1 MCRGILS
8 ILLQAQPLAAEEIRG
23 AAKRNAL
30 PIVKNPCPAG
40 GSTKRQEVK
49 ELVAALEKQ
58 YPGLKERIFGSMQR
72 LLLTAWEPLEHRRRP
87 YPEEGKE

>member
-1 MCRGILS
+1 M
-8 ILLQAQPLAAEEIRG
+8 
-23 AAKRNAL
+23 
-30 PIVKNPCPAG
+30 KNPCPAG